1 MLPHTPAY
9 ATHATSYVTH
19 AAGACG
25 SARGRAR
32 SYATHATAYGLIR
45 YACYLR
51 RLERVAALEGE
62 LVLANKER
70 LAQVSI
76 SKASVKHQ

>member
-1 MLPHTPAY
+1 
-9 ATHATSYVTH
+9 
-19 AAGACG
+19 
-25 SARGRAR
+25 
-32 SYATHATAYGLIR
+32 
-45 YACYLR
+45 
-51 RLERVAALEGE
+51 VAALEGE

>member
-1 MLPHTPAY
+1 MLPHVGRGAPSCGGKQLTA
-9 ATHATSYVTH
+9 HA
-19 AAGACG
+19 
-25 SARGRAR
+25 
-32 SYATHATAYGLIR
+32 LIR